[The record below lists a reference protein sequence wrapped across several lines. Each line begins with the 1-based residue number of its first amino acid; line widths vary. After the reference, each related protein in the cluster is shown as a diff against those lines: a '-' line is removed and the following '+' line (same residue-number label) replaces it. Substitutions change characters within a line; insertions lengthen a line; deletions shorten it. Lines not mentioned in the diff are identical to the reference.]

1 MKSQLPIVMIVLM
14 FTFPIYAE
22 ELITIKKA
30 HTDGWGVITGGGPND
45 PSYAEFRNNAHYNP
59 APGENSIYFVSNQ
72 LKIAENGK
80 DAFALNNV
88 NYVVY
93 ASGIAA
99 SITDVDASLHF
110 TGSGSIDPSLTIAS
124 PGTYLIFCNAQLFY
138 NSATFTT
145 PQTCKL
151 YLYRTNNKPE
161 VLGHATTTV
170 PLRILTEIT
179 DKAEAA
185 IIPPIL
191 YTTSNADDK
200 ISLYGV
206 LSAPTSAG
214 LFQATEASIV
224 AIRLY

>member
-1 MKSQLPIVMIVLM
+1 MKRQFPIVMIILM
-14 FTFPIYAE
+14 FAIPVYAE
-22 ELITIKKA
+22 ELITINKA
-30 HTDGWGVITGGGPND
+30 HTDGWGVTTDSGPD
-45 PSYAEFRNNAHYNP
+45 SPSYLTLKNNKHYNP
-59 APGENSIYFVSNQ
+59 APGENSMHFVAHQ

-80 DAFALNNV
+80 DSFALNNV
-88 NYVVY
+88 NYMVY

-99 SITDVDASLHF
+99 SITDEDALLHF
-110 TGSGSIDPSLTIAS
+110 TGSGSLDPSLTLAS

-138 NSATFTT
+138 NAATFTK
-145 PQTCKL
+145 PQTCQL

-161 VLGHATTTV
+161 VLRNATTTV

-179 DKAEAA
+179 DNAGAA

-191 YTTSNADDK
+191 YTTLNADDK
-200 ISLYGV
+200 IALYGV
-206 LSAPTSAG
+206 LSAPACAG